1 MSKGT
6 SLSRAAIEAALDI
19 VMAEAAPLRL
29 DGKVANYIPA
39 LARVPADRFGIAVA
53 TVDGRVHERGAAR
66 EEFSIQSIS
75 KLFTLALAVDLLGD
89 DVWARIGRSPT
100 NAAFNALGWLETER
114 GHPYNPFVNAGALSV
129 SDLIMNRM
137 ATPLPALLAFMGR
150 AADDEHVDIDFEVSE
165 SERETCDRNAA
176 IAHLMKSYG
185 TITGP
190 VETLLDLYCQQ
201 CAIAMSARQLATAGL
216 IFATGGIDARG
227 RRVLDPVSTR
237 RINALLAVAGMYDA
251 AGEFAFRVGLP
262 AKSGV
267 GGGILAIVPGVMS
280 ICVWSPA
287 LDGQGNSR
295 AGQAALEAMS
305 RELDLS
311 VFRAR

>member
-114 GHPYNPFVNAGALSV
+114 GTPT
-129 SDLIMNRM
+129 
-137 ATPLPALLAFMGR
+137 TPLSM
-150 AADDEHVDIDFEVSE
+150 
-165 SERETCDRNAA
+165 
-176 IAHLMKSYG
+176 
-185 TITGP
+185 
-190 VETLLDLYCQQ
+190 
-201 CAIAMSARQLATAGL
+201 
-216 IFATGGIDARG
+216 RG
-227 RRVLDPVSTR
+227 RCQSAT
-237 RINALLAVAGMYDA
+237 
-251 AGEFAFRVGLP
+251 
-262 AKSGV
+262 
-267 GGGILAIVPGVMS
+267 
-280 ICVWSPA
+280 
-287 LDGQGNSR
+287 
-295 AGQAALEAMS
+295 
-305 RELDLS
+305 
-311 VFRAR
+311 